1 MCQLHHSKFQGVFEI
16 NKDTGMTLAEIGDG
30 FTVDDV
36 IKATGCQLNI
46 AADLKPMRQA

>member
-1 MCQLHHSKFQGVFEI
+1 MSSIHFQGVFEI
-16 NKDTGMTLAEIGDG
+16 NKETGMTLTEIGEG

-46 AADLKPMRQA
+46 SPDLKPMGQVE